1 MKHSKNLV
9 NNQLKITNSVLEE
22 YKNKT
27 QKKNIDNL
35 NHLKEVKKV
44 QQKALTNFNAT
55 FRTKER
61 SQNSLKTII

>member
-1 MKHSKNLV
+1 M
-9 NNQLKITNSVLEE
+9 LEE

-44 QQKALTNFNAT
+44 QQKALTNFNTT
-55 FRTKER
+55 FRTKKR
-61 SQNSLKTII
+61 S

>member
-1 MKHSKNLV
+1 M
-9 NNQLKITNSVLEE
+9 LEE